1 MLDLSMKKRGM
12 KITEYQRGI
21 KLIRKSTDGD
31 QCLIPQLN
39 VFLRG
44 MKITEYQR
52 GIKLIRKSTDRDQC
66 LILRL
71 TTLKF

>member
-1 MLDLSMKKRGM
+1 MGTSSFEDQCLISQLNVFLRGM
-12 KITEYQRGI
+12 KITENQRGI

-52 GIKLIRKSTDRDQC
+52 GIK
-66 LILRL
+66 
-71 TTLKF
+71 